1 MIEEYL
7 DRIIFLD
14 TEGTDAVFAQRERE
28 LDRMP
33 FELERTILRF
43 IAEGK
48 PKEMVE
54 FCTTALTQLP
64 NFRIPIGK
72 TSKNKLRQLK
82 YNTVAGITLACRA
95 AIMGGAPEIECYA
108 RSDSAIMKIDEA
120 NNELSIYNVLI
131 QAGIDYATLVQQ
143 TRSHAQHPKIVRRCV
158 QYITSHTHQSIT
170 LDKLAEGSEYS
181 KEYIAKLFR
190 KHMGMSISDYI
201 QKTRIDEAKELL
213 QQGKTC
219 AEVAC
224 ILNYASQSYFIR
236 QFKRQTGITP
246 KVFMNM
252 LKTDS
257 SAMDTIADEE

>member
-1 MIEEYL
+1 MIEEYF
-7 DRIIFLD
+7 DRIVFLD
-14 TEGTDAVFAQRERE
+14 TEGTEAVFAHRERE
-28 LDRMP
+28 LSRMP

-64 NFRIPIGK
+64 DLRIPIGK

-108 RSDSAIMKIDEA
+108 RSDSAIMKIDEL
-120 NNELSIYNVLI
+120 NSELSIYKVLI

-143 TRSHAQHPKIVRRCV
+143 TKSHAQHPKIVRRCV

-201 QKTRIDEAKELL
+201 RKTRIDEAKELL
-213 QQGKTC
+213 RQGKTC

-246 KVFMNM
+246 KVFINM